1 MEQKT
6 EEIRSLKEF
15 CRVVKISQPA
25 KFAGCEFS
33 QPAKFAGCE
42 FSQPAS
48 SYVLFDPR
56 LTTFFFYLFPK
67 LPLYVL
73 LVVHVF
79 L

>member
-15 CRVVKISQPA
+15 CRVVKISQPT
-25 KFAGCEFS
+25 
-33 QPAKFAGCE
+33 KFAGCE

-48 SYVLFDPR
+48 SYVLFDPC
-56 LTTFFFYLFPK
+56 LTTFFYLFPK